1 MRSIIDLDLNEKELR
16 GALKEIEEA
25 RFAESKGKGPNY
37 HEAKEFQNSA
47 LYTPAISATYIG
59 HVERLEKDEKEAK
72 DACDPNLNPFLQM
85 NANFLFGAD
94 DLKFINPNSKLFF
107 YPWVLYSAGQG
118 AKTDGMSKK
127 DNWVTT
133 TPRDKRVVVLGDSG
147 GYQIQQSSIDFDPE
161 VTPERMLRWLER
173 IADYS
178 MILDFPTGG
187 IDKGS
192 VIPHVKRLIKD
203 GIDIKAIAKQIG
215 FSTDYTACLEQTKLN
230 NDYFVQ
236 NRKANATEFLNVIQG
251 RNEDESRFW
260 YDAVKHYPCEGW
272 AFAGKHSVMLSMTLR
287 RLIQM
292 RNDRLLKQN
301 QFIHFLGVS
310 TLNVSAAVRLS
321 TPLLS
326 L

>member
-1 MRSIIDLDLNEKELR
+1 MSGIFDLDLDEEQTRHALSVFEK
-16 GALKEIEEA
+16 A
-25 RFAESKGKGPNY
+25 RKAKSKVPDY
-37 HEAKEFQNSA
+37 HKAKEFQNSS

-72 DACDPNLNPFLQM
+72 DACDPTLNPFLQM

-94 DLKFINPNSKLFF
+94 DLKFINPKSKLFF

-118 AKTDGMSKK
+118 AKTEGMAKK

-203 GIDIKAIAKQIG
+203 GIDIKAIAKQTG

-230 NDYFVQ
+230 NDYFVK

-251 RNEDESRFW
+251 RNEDCKPSAPYGRI
-260 YDAVKHYPCEGW
+260 G
-272 AFAGKHSVMLSMTLR
+272 
-287 RLIQM
+287 LIWW
-292 RNDRLLKQN
+292 
-301 QFIHFLGVS
+301 
-310 TLNVSAAVRLS
+310 
-321 TPLLS
+321 
-326 L
+326 